1 MRSTDTF
8 RFEPVT
14 LSDIQNEIKNLNP
27 NKVTTHNNIS
37 PKIFRSS
44 QHATANVLQ
53 FSFNDALSN
62 SVSGRHTSF
71 QEKRSF
77 KKN

>member
-1 MRSTDTF
+1 MERNVVKVHLSILIIKNKMRSTDTF

-27 NKVTTHNNIS
+27 NKVTTHSNIS

-44 QHATANVLQ
+44 
-53 FSFNDALSN
+53 
-62 SVSGRHTSF
+62 
-71 QEKRSF
+71 
-77 KKN
+77 

>member
-1 MRSTDTF
+1 MERNVVKFHLSILIMKNKMRSTDTF

-44 QHATANVLQ
+44 
-53 FSFNDALSN
+53 
-62 SVSGRHTSF
+62 
-71 QEKRSF
+71 
-77 KKN
+77 

>member
-1 MRSTDTF
+1 MERNVVKFHLSILIIKNKMRSTDTF

-27 NKVTTHNNIS
+27 NKVTTNNNIS

-44 QHATANVLQ
+44 
-53 FSFNDALSN
+53 
-62 SVSGRHTSF
+62 
-71 QEKRSF
+71 
-77 KKN
+77 

>member
-1 MRSTDTF
+1 MERNVVKFHLSILIIKNKMRSTDTF

-37 PKIFRSS
+37 PKIFRS
-44 QHATANVLQ
+44 
-53 FSFNDALSN
+53 F
-62 SVSGRHTSF
+62 
-71 QEKRSF
+71 
-77 KKN
+77 

>member
-1 MRSTDTF
+1 MERNVVKFHLSILIIKNKMRSTDTF

-27 NKVTTHNNIS
+27 NKVTKHNNIS

-44 QHATANVLQ
+44 
-53 FSFNDALSN
+53 
-62 SVSGRHTSF
+62 
-71 QEKRSF
+71 
-77 KKN
+77 

>member
-1 MRSTDTF
+1 MERNVVKFHLSILIIKNKMRSTDTF

-27 NKVTTHNNIS
+27 NKVATHNNIS

-44 QHATANVLQ
+44 
-53 FSFNDALSN
+53 
-62 SVSGRHTSF
+62 
-71 QEKRSF
+71 
-77 KKN
+77 

>member
-1 MRSTDTF
+1 MERNVVKFHLSILIIKNKMRSTDTF

-44 QHATANVLQ
+44 
-53 FSFNDALSN
+53 
-62 SVSGRHTSF
+62 
-71 QEKRSF
+71 
-77 KKN
+77 

>member
-1 MRSTDTF
+1 MERNVVKFHLSILIIKNKMRSTDTF

-27 NKVTTHNNIS
+27 NKVTTHKNIS

-44 QHATANVLQ
+44 
-53 FSFNDALSN
+53 
-62 SVSGRHTSF
+62 
-71 QEKRSF
+71 
-77 KKN
+77 

>member
-1 MRSTDTF
+1 MERNVVKFHLSILIIKNKMRSTDTF

-27 NKVTTHNNIS
+27 NKVTTHNIS

-44 QHATANVLQ
+44 
-53 FSFNDALSN
+53 
-62 SVSGRHTSF
+62 
-71 QEKRSF
+71 
-77 KKN
+77 

>member
-1 MRSTDTF
+1 MERNVVKFHLSILIIKNKMRSTDTF

-27 NKVTTHNNIS
+27 NKVTTHDNIS

-44 QHATANVLQ
+44 
-53 FSFNDALSN
+53 
-62 SVSGRHTSF
+62 
-71 QEKRSF
+71 
-77 KKN
+77 

>member
-1 MRSTDTF
+1 MERNVPFHLSILIIKNKMRSTDTF

-44 QHATANVLQ
+44 
-53 FSFNDALSN
+53 
-62 SVSGRHTSF
+62 
-71 QEKRSF
+71 
-77 KKN
+77 

>member
-1 MRSTDTF
+1 MERNVVKFHLSILIIKNKMRSTDAF

-44 QHATANVLQ
+44 
-53 FSFNDALSN
+53 
-62 SVSGRHTSF
+62 
-71 QEKRSF
+71 
-77 KKN
+77 

>member
-44 QHATANVLQ
+44 
-53 FSFNDALSN
+53 
-62 SVSGRHTSF
+62 
-71 QEKRSF
+71 
-77 KKN
+77 

>member
-1 MRSTDTF
+1 MERNVVKVHLSILIIKNKMRSTDTF

-44 QHATANVLQ
+44 
-53 FSFNDALSN
+53 
-62 SVSGRHTSF
+62 
-71 QEKRSF
+71 
-77 KKN
+77 